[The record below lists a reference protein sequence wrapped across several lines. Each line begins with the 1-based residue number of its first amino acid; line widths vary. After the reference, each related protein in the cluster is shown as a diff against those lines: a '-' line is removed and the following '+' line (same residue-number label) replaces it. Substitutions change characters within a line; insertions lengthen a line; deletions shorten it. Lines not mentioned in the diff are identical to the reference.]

1 MTDIPA
7 GAKKPADRKSK
18 AEDAFSFEFDGETYT
33 LKPTYDV
40 LTPGWFRANRRRDDM
55 DAFFTIM
62 ESLSDE
68 ETLAKT
74 LDKMDKKR
82 FEQLQKDFYKH
93 LEVLDSGE

>member
-1 MTDIPA
+1 MADIPE
-7 GAKKPADRKSK
+7 GAKKPTDRKAK
-18 AEDAFSFEFDGETYT
+18 TEDAFSFTHDGETYT

-62 ESLSDE
+62 ESLADE
-68 ETLAKT
+68 ETLEKT
-74 LDKMDKKR
+74 VDAMSKKQ